1 MLDQGLVKPPL
12 FVQSVFGILGGIGT
26 HAEDVMHMRRT
37 ADRLPRE
44 SRHRARE
51 AALQMLYQWEVGRLT
66 IPEVAQ
72 TFWRMGEI
80 EPPPSER
87 AQTRAHVLTS
97 GTVDHLAAI
106 DRVLEEAST
115 NWRLDRMPVIDRLI
129 MRMGIYELMYESG
142 TPPAVV
148 IDEALELARR
158 FSTDEAV
165 PFINGVLDAV
175 KGRVERGELP
185 ADPDRT

>member
-1 MLDQGLVKPPL
+1 VSEGA
-12 FVQSVFGILGGIGT
+12 GGW
-26 HAEDVMHMRRT
+26 DW
-37 ADRLPRE
+37 
-44 SRHRARE
+44 ARQARG

-66 IPEVAQ
+66 IPEIAQ
-72 TFWRMGEI
+72 TFWRIGEI
-80 EPPPSER
+80 DPVPSER
-87 AQTRAHVLTS
+87 AQARATALTS
-97 GTVDHLAAI
+97 GTIGHVTAI

-115 NWRLDRMPVIDRLI
+115 NWRLDRMPVVDRLI
-129 MRMGIYELMYESG
+129 LRLGIYELIYETD
-142 TPPAVV
+142 TPPPVV

-185 ADPDRT
+185 ERS

>member
-1 MLDQGLVKPPL
+1 MINDGAAGSWQWAR
-12 FVQSVFGILGGIGT
+12 Q
-26 HAEDVMHMRRT
+26 
-37 ADRLPRE
+37 
-44 SRHRARE
+44 ARE
-51 AALQMLYQWEVGRLT
+51 AALQMLYQWEVGRLS

-80 EPPPSER
+80 DPELSDR
-87 AQTRAHVLTS
+87 ARARATALVA
-97 GTVDHLAAI
+97 GTI
-106 DRVLEEAST
+106 DRLAPIDRLLEEVST

-129 MRMGIYELMYESG
+129 LRLGIYELLYARD

-165 PFINGVLDAV
+165 PFINGVLDTV
-175 KGRVERGELP
+175 KRRLERGEIA
-185 ADPDRT
+185 ADQ

>member
-1 MLDQGLVKPPL
+1 MSVEPASGWEHARQG
-12 FVQSVFGILGGIGT
+12 
-26 HAEDVMHMRRT
+26 
-37 ADRLPRE
+37 
-44 SRHRARE
+44 RA

-66 IPEVAQ
+66 VPQVAE
-72 TFWRMGEI
+72 TFWRIGEA
-80 EPPPSER
+80 EPLGDR
-87 AQTRAHVLTS
+87 AQARAHALTS

-106 DRVLEEAST
+106 DRVLENAST

-129 MRMGIYELMYESG
+129 LRMGIYELMYETG

-158 FSTDEAV
+158 YSTDEAV
-165 PFINGVLDAV
+165 PFVNGVLDAV

-185 ADPDRT
+185 GDAERT

>member
-1 MLDQGLVKPPL
+1 VSGDTGGVWDWARQG
-12 FVQSVFGILGGIGT
+12 
-26 HAEDVMHMRRT
+26 
-37 ADRLPRE
+37 
-44 SRHRARE
+44 RA

-72 TFWRMGEI
+72 TFWRIGEV
-80 EPPPSER
+80 ETPPSER
-87 AQTRAHVLTS
+87 AQQRAATLTS
-97 GTVDHLAAI
+97 GTVEHLAAI

-115 NWRLDRMPVIDRLI
+115 NWRLERMPVIDRLI
-129 MRMGIYELMYESG
+129 LRMGIYELMYEAG

-175 KGRVERGELP
+175 KGKVERGELP
-185 ADPDRT
+185 RDPGQP

>member
-1 MLDQGLVKPPL
+1 MSTDA
-12 FVQSVFGILGGIGT
+12 GGW
-26 HAEDVMHMRRT
+26 AWARQ
-37 ADRLPRE
+37 A
-44 SRHRARE
+44 RA

-72 TFWRMGEI
+72 TFWRMGEV
-80 EPPPSER
+80 EPDLSER
-87 AQTRAHVLTS
+87 AQARATTLTS
-97 GTVDHLAAI
+97 GTAGHLAAI
-106 DRVLEEAST
+106 DRVLEDASR
-115 NWRLDRMPVIDRLI
+115 NWRLDRMPVLDRLI
-129 MRMGIYELMYESG
+129 LRMGIYELMYETE

-185 ADPDRT
+185 ADLERT

>member
-1 MLDQGLVKPPL
+1 MSVETPGGWEFARQGR
-12 FVQSVFGILGGIGT
+12 S
-26 HAEDVMHMRRT
+26 
-37 ADRLPRE
+37 
-44 SRHRARE
+44 

-72 TFWRMGEI
+72 TFWRIGEI
-80 EPPPSER
+80 EPALGER

-97 GTVDHLAAI
+97 GTVEHLAAI

-129 MRMGIYELMYESG
+129 LRMGIYELLYETV

-165 PFINGVLDAV
+165 PFVNGVLDAV

-185 ADPDRT
+185 VAPEQS